1 MYLDHGEKLQEN
13 QNDQSS
19 EDRFQLEGI
28 GVKLADETESSTNDH
43 DQKSIEEQV
52 VSIEVDQEN
61 NSEHA
66 VVSIC
71 EVREEQV
78 QCNSEAKNQTDVSE
92 SNTVSSSV
100 DKENK
105 TNSST
110 SMEMTFSVSQSNMLY
125 GYYMCLTT
133 FLILL
138 NIFCIEGMFSSVISQ
153 RHIF

>member
-1 MYLDHGEKLQEN
+1 MKQTEMFSMITMVCIWIMYLDHGEKLQEN

-71 EVREEQV
+71 EVR
-78 QCNSEAKNQTDVSE
+78 
-92 SNTVSSSV
+92 
-100 DKENK
+100 
-105 TNSST
+105 
-110 SMEMTFSVSQSNMLY
+110 
-125 GYYMCLTT
+125 
-133 FLILL
+133 
-138 NIFCIEGMFSSVISQ
+138 
-153 RHIF
+153 